1 MLRIIKYTICSL
13 LVTLT
18 AILFGYLALGKKP
31 NFKNKRLYIG
41 LLGSTILYILFNY
54 IQVGEIKSIMNF
66 IMNTILFLYVYKIS
80 VSKSIFMSFIHA
92 LLLLA
97 TEVICFI
104 ILIYLLKLDNSTI
117 SNVFAGSILSNVV
130 VCTFF
135 IVLLVI
141 LRKPLQ
147 KLFAYE
153 ISSNVKIA
161 IFSTLS
167 IICVWI
173 FFYIGFSNLEN
184 NNALLVSVFGML
196 VFLAILFSLV
206 KQKID
211 NNKITEKYDS
221 LIEFMNSYEEKIDEL
236 RIQSHDNKNQLLNI
250 KSKIIDKD
258 KNKNIIEYIDSILNE
273 KVQLDK
279 GKYSK
284 LKYLPSNGFKGM
296 FYYKISKA
304 EELGIKISIN
314 ISAGIKKSVLHNMN
328 AEDYKQLCR
337 IIGVYLDNAI
347 EASAISNEKLL
358 GIEIYLN
365 NNDVEIIISNS
376 YLGEVDIKNVNEKG
390 YSTKGKS
397 HGYGL
402 SLVKNILENSDIFS
416 SETTT
421 CNGIYT
427 QKLNIKGK

>member
-13 LVTLT
+13 LVTST
-18 AILFGYLALGKKP
+18 AILFGYIALGKKP

-41 LLGSTILYILFNY
+41 LLGSTILYIVFNY

-66 IMNTILFLYVYKIS
+66 VMNTILFLYVYKIS
-80 VSKSIFMSFIHA
+80 VSKSIFMAFIHA
-92 LLLLA
+92 LLLLVA
-97 TEVICFI
+97 D
-104 ILIYLLKLDNSTI
+104 ILIMVIALLILKVDKTYFYE
-117 SNVFAGSILSNVV
+117 VFAGTILAN
-130 VCTFF
+130 F
-135 IVLLVI
+135 IVVILFLIICLI

-153 ISSNVKIA
+153 ISSNIKIA

-184 NNALLVSVFGML
+184 NNALLISVFGMV

-236 RIQSHDNKNQLLNI
+236 RIQSHENKNQLLNI

-273 KVQLDK
+273 KIQLDK

-365 NNDVEIIISNS
+365 NNDVDIIISNS

-390 YSTKGKS
+390 YSTKGNS

-402 SLVKNILENSDIFS
+402 SLVKTILENSDIFS

>member
-13 LVTLT
+13 LVTST
-18 AILFGYLALGKKP
+18 AILFGYIALGKKP

-41 LLGSTILYILFNY
+41 LLGSTILYIVFNY

-66 IMNTILFLYVYKIS
+66 VMNTILFLYVYKIS

-92 LLLLA
+92 LLLLVA
-97 TEVICFI
+97 EVICFI
-104 ILIYLLKLDNSTI
+104 ILVYVLKLDNSTI
-117 SNVFAGSILSNVV
+117 SNVFAGTILAN
-130 VCTFF
+130 F
-135 IVLLVI
+135 IVVILFSIICLI

-153 ISSNVKIA
+153 ISSNIKIA
-161 IFSTLS
+161 IFSMLS
-167 IICVWI
+167 IICIFI
-173 FFYIGFSNLEN
+173 FFYIGFSNLETN
-184 NNALLVSVFGML
+184 NTLLISIFGMV

-236 RIQSHDNKNQLLNI
+236 RIQSHENKNQLLNI

-402 SLVKNILENSDIFS
+402 PLVKNILENSNIFS

>member
-1 MLRIIKYTICSL
+1 MLRIIKYVPSGIILVLTAFLYVKISTYEKETKSTIKIIGASI
-13 LVTLT
+13 LVTLIY
-18 AILFGYLALGKKP
+18 AF
-31 NFKNKRLYIG
+31 
-41 LLGSTILYILFNY
+41 
-54 IQVGEIKSIMNF
+54 V
-66 IMNTILFLYVYKIS
+66 YVYINGALKSLLNFLSIAIYIAYVFDVKIS
-80 VSKSIFMSFIHA
+80 KAIFMSFIHTI
-92 LLLLA
+92 LLIIA
-97 TEVICFI
+97 EVICFI
-104 ILIYLLKLDNSTI
+104 MLAYILNINNSYIY
-117 SNVFAGSILSNVV
+117 NVFSGSILSN
-130 VCTFF
+130 
-135 IVLLVI
+135 IVINLIFLVLSVI

-147 KLFAYE
+147 KLFTYE
-153 ISSNVKIA
+153 ISSNIKIA
-161 IFSTLS
+161 IFSMLS
-167 IICVWI
+167 IICIFI

-184 NNALLVSVFGML
+184 NTLLISVFGML
-196 VFLAILFSLV
+196 VFLTILFSLV

-236 RIQSHDNKNQLLNI
+236 RIQSHENKNQLLNI

-284 LKYLPSNGFKGM
+284 LKCLPSNGFKGM

-402 SLVKNILENSDIFS
+402 PLVKNILENSDIFS

>member
-18 AILFGYLALGKKP
+18 AILFGYIALGKKP

-41 LLGSTILYILFNY
+41 LLGSTILYVVFNY

-66 IMNTILFLYVYKIS
+66 VMNTILFLYVYKIS

-92 LLLLA
+92 LLLLIV
-97 TEVICFI
+97 EVICFI
-104 ILIYLLKLDNSTI
+104 ILVYVLKLDNSTI
-117 SNVFAGSILSNVV
+117 SNVFAGTILAN
-130 VCTFF
+130 F
-135 IVLLVI
+135 IVVILFLIICLV

-153 ISSNVKIA
+153 ISSNIKIA

-167 IICVWI
+167 IICIFI
-173 FFYIGFSNLEN
+173 FFYIGFSNLETN
-184 NNALLVSVFGML
+184 NTLLISIFGMV

-236 RIQSHDNKNQLLNI
+236 RIQSHENKNQLLNI

-337 IIGVYLDNAI
+337 IIGVYLDNDI

-402 SLVKNILENSDIFS
+402 PLVKNILENSDIFS

>member
-13 LVTLT
+13 LVTST
-18 AILFGYLALGKKP
+18 AILFGYIALGKKP

-41 LLGSTILYILFNY
+41 LLGSTILYVVFNY

-66 IMNTILFLYVYKIS
+66 VMNTILFLYVYKIS
-80 VSKSIFMSFIHA
+80 ISKSILMSFIHV
-92 LLLLA
+92 LLLLIA
-97 TEVICFI
+97 DICTIVIPLYIFKVDKN
-104 ILIYLLKLDNSTI
+104 YLY
-117 SNVFAGSILSNVV
+117 NVFAGSILSNVV

-153 ISSNVKIA
+153 ISSNIKIA

-184 NNALLVSVFGML
+184 NNALLISVFGMV

-236 RIQSHDNKNQLLNI
+236 RIQSHENKNQLLNI

-376 YLGEVDIKNVNEKG
+376 YLGEVDINNIYEKG

-397 HGYGL
+397 RGYGL
-402 SLVKNILENSDIFS
+402 SLVKNILENSNIFS

>member
-1 MLRIIKYTICSL
+1 MLRIIKYVPSGIILVLTAFLYVKISTYEKETKSTIKIIGASI
-13 LVTLT
+13 LVTLIY
-18 AILFGYLALGKKP
+18 AF
-31 NFKNKRLYIG
+31 
-41 LLGSTILYILFNY
+41 
-54 IQVGEIKSIMNF
+54 V
-66 IMNTILFLYVYKIS
+66 YVYINGALKSLLNFLSIAIYIAYVFDVKIS
-80 VSKSIFMSFIHA
+80 KAIFLSFIHTI
-92 LLLLA
+92 LLIVA
-97 TEVICFI
+97 EVICFI
-104 ILIYLLKLDNSTI
+104 MLAYILNINNSYIY
-117 SNVFAGSILSNVV
+117 NVFAGSILSN
-130 VCTFF
+130 
-135 IVLLVI
+135 IVINLIFLVLSVI

-147 KLFAYE
+147 KLFTYE
-153 ISSNVKIA
+153 ISSNIKIA
-161 IFSTLS
+161 IFSMLS
-167 IICVWI
+167 IICIFI
-173 FFYIGFSNLEN
+173 FFYIGFSNLETN
-184 NNALLVSVFGML
+184 NTLLISIFGML
-196 VFLAILFSLV
+196 VFLTILFSLV

-236 RIQSHDNKNQLLNI
+236 RIQSHENKNQLLNI

-365 NNDVEIIISNS
+365 NNNVEIIISNS

-402 SLVKNILENSDIFS
+402 SLVKNILENSNIFS

>member
-18 AILFGYLALGKKP
+18 AILFGYIALGKKP

-41 LLGSTILYILFNY
+41 LLGSTILYIVFNY

-66 IMNTILFLYVYKIS
+66 VMNTILFLYVYKIS
-80 VSKSIFMSFIHA
+80 VSKSIFMAFIHA
-92 LLLLA
+92 LLLLIA
-97 TEVICFI
+97 DICTIVIPLYIFKVDKN
-104 ILIYLLKLDNSTI
+104 YLY
-117 SNVFAGSILSNVV
+117 NVFAGSILSNVV

-153 ISSNVKIA
+153 ISSNIKIA

-184 NNALLVSVFGML
+184 NNALLISVFGMV
-196 VFLAILFSLV
+196 VFLTILFSLV

-236 RIQSHDNKNQLLNI
+236 RIQSHENKNQLLNI

-402 SLVKNILENSDIFS
+402 SLVKTILENSDIFS

>member
-1 MLRIIKYTICSL
+1 MLEIIKYTICSL

-18 AILFGYLALGKKP
+18 AILFGYIALAKKP

-41 LLGSTILYILFNY
+41 LLGSTILYIVFNY
-54 IQVGEIKSIMNF
+54 IQVGELKSIMNF
-66 IMNTILFLYVYKIS
+66 AMNTILFLYVYKIS
-80 VSKSIFMSFIHA
+80 VSKSIFMAFIHVI
-92 LLLLA
+92 LLLVA
-97 TEVICFI
+97 DICTIVIPLYIF
-104 ILIYLLKLDNSTI
+104 KLDKDYLY
-117 SNVFAGSILSNVV
+117 NVFAGSILSNTI
-130 VCTFF
+130 VC
-135 IVLLVI
+135 IVFTLLLVM
-141 LRKPLQ
+141 LRKPLK
-147 KLFAYE
+147 KLFTYE
-153 ISSNVKIA
+153 ISSNIKIA

-167 IICVWI
+167 IICIFI
-173 FFYIGFSNLEN
+173 FFYIGFSNLETN
-184 NNALLVSVFGML
+184 NTLLISIFGML
-196 VFLAILFSLV
+196 VFLTILFSLV

-236 RIQSHDNKNQLLNI
+236 RIQSHENKNQLLNI

-314 ISAGIKKSVLHNMN
+314 ISAEIKKSVLHNMN

-376 YLGEVDIKNVNEKG
+376 YLGEVDINNVYEKG

>member
-1 MLRIIKYTICSL
+1 MLEIIKYTICSL

-18 AILFGYLALGKKP
+18 AILFGYIALAKKP

-41 LLGSTILYILFNY
+41 LLGSTILYIVFNY
-54 IQVGEIKSIMNF
+54 IQVGELKSIMNF
-66 IMNTILFLYVYKIS
+66 VMNTILFLYVYKIS
-80 VSKSIFMSFIHA
+80 VSKSIFMAFIHVI
-92 LLLLA
+92 LLLVA
-97 TEVICFI
+97 DICTIVIPLYIF
-104 ILIYLLKLDNSTI
+104 KLDKDYLY
-117 SNVFAGSILSNVV
+117 NVFAGSILSNTI
-130 VCTFF
+130 VC
-135 IVLLVI
+135 IVFTLLLVM
-141 LRKPLQ
+141 LRKPLK
-147 KLFAYE
+147 KLFTYE
-153 ISSNVKIA
+153 ISSNIKIA

-167 IICVWI
+167 IICIFI
-173 FFYIGFSNLEN
+173 FFYIGFSNLETN
-184 NNALLVSVFGML
+184 NTLLISIFGML
-196 VFLAILFSLV
+196 VFLTILFSLV

-236 RIQSHDNKNQLLNI
+236 RIQSHENKNQLLNI

-314 ISAGIKKSVLHNMN
+314 ISAEIKKSVLHNMN

-376 YLGEVDIKNVNEKG
+376 YLGEVDINNVYEKG

>member
-1 MLRIIKYTICSL
+1 MLRIIKYVPSGIILVLTAFLYVKISTYEKETKSTIKIIGASI
-13 LVTLT
+13 LVTLIYAFVYIYINGALKSLLNFLGI
-18 AILFGYLALGKKP
+18 AI
-31 NFKNKRLYIG
+31 YIA
-41 LLGSTILYILFNY
+41 
-54 IQVGEIKSIMNF
+54 
-66 IMNTILFLYVYKIS
+66 YVFDVKIS
-80 VSKSIFMSFIHA
+80 KAIFMSFIHTI
-92 LLLLA
+92 LLIIA
-97 TEVICFI
+97 EVICFI
-104 ILIYLLKLDNSTI
+104 MLAYILNINNSYIY
-117 SNVFAGSILSNVV
+117 NVFAGSILSN
-130 VCTFF
+130 
-135 IVLLVI
+135 IVINLIFLVLSVI

-147 KLFAYE
+147 KLFTYE
-153 ISSNVKIA
+153 ISSNIKIA
-161 IFSTLS
+161 IFSMLS
-167 IICVWI
+167 IICIFI
-173 FFYIGFSNLEN
+173 FFYIGFSNLETN
-184 NNALLVSVFGML
+184 NTLLISIFGML
-196 VFLAILFSLV
+196 VFLTILFSLI

-236 RIQSHDNKNQLLNI
+236 RIQSHENKNQLLNI

>member
-236 RIQSHDNKNQLLNI
+236 RIQSHENKNQLLNI

>member
-1 MLRIIKYTICSL
+1 MLRIIKYVPSGIILVLTAFLYVKISTYEKETKSTIKIIGASI
-13 LVTLT
+13 LVTLIYAFVYIYINGALKSLLNFLSI
-18 AILFGYLALGKKP
+18 AI
-31 NFKNKRLYIG
+31 YIA
-41 LLGSTILYILFNY
+41 
-54 IQVGEIKSIMNF
+54 
-66 IMNTILFLYVYKIS
+66 YVFDVKIS
-80 VSKSIFMSFIHA
+80 KAIFMSFIHTI
-92 LLLLA
+92 LLIIA
-97 TEVICFI
+97 EVICFI
-104 ILIYLLKLDNSTI
+104 MLAYILNINNSYIY
-117 SNVFAGSILSNVV
+117 NVFAGSILSN
-130 VCTFF
+130 
-135 IVLLVI
+135 IVINLIFLVLSVI

-147 KLFAYE
+147 KLFTYE
-153 ISSNVKIA
+153 ISSNIKIA
-161 IFSTLS
+161 IFSMLS
-167 IICVWI
+167 IICIFI
-173 FFYIGFSNLEN
+173 FFYIGFSNLETN
-184 NNALLVSVFGML
+184 NTLLISIFGML
-196 VFLAILFSLV
+196 VFLTILFSLV

-236 RIQSHDNKNQLLNI
+236 RIQSHENKNQLLNI

-402 SLVKNILENSDIFS
+402 SLVKNILENSNIFS

>member
-13 LVTLT
+13 LVTST
-18 AILFGYLALGKKP
+18 AILFGYIALGKKP

-41 LLGSTILYILFNY
+41 LLGSTILYVVFNY

-66 IMNTILFLYVYKIS
+66 VMNTILFLYVYKIS

-92 LLLLA
+92 LLLLVA
-97 TEVICFI
+97 EVICFI
-104 ILIYLLKLDNSTI
+104 ILVYVLKLDNSTI
-117 SNVFAGSILSNVV
+117 SNVFAGTILAN
-130 VCTFF
+130 F
-135 IVLLVI
+135 IVVILFSIICLI

-153 ISSNVKIA
+153 ISSNIKIA
-161 IFSTLS
+161 IFSMLS
-167 IICVWI
+167 IICIFI
-173 FFYIGFSNLEN
+173 FFYIGFSNLETN
-184 NNALLVSVFGML
+184 NTLLISIFGMV

-236 RIQSHDNKNQLLNI
+236 RIQSHENKNQLLNI

-402 SLVKNILENSDIFS
+402 PLVKNILENSNIFS

>member
-1 MLRIIKYTICSL
+1 MLRIIKYVPSGIILVLTAFLYVKISTYEKETKSTIKIIGASI
-13 LVTLT
+13 LVTLIY
-18 AILFGYLALGKKP
+18 AF
-31 NFKNKRLYIG
+31 
-41 LLGSTILYILFNY
+41 
-54 IQVGEIKSIMNF
+54 V
-66 IMNTILFLYVYKIS
+66 YVYINGALKSLLNFLSIAIYIAYVFDVKIS
-80 VSKSIFMSFIHA
+80 KAIFMSFIHTI
-92 LLLLA
+92 LLIIA
-97 TEVICFI
+97 EVICFI
-104 ILIYLLKLDNSTI
+104 MLAYILNINNSYIY
-117 SNVFAGSILSNVV
+117 NVFAGSILSN
-130 VCTFF
+130 
-135 IVLLVI
+135 IVINLIFLVLSVI

-147 KLFAYE
+147 KLFTYE
-153 ISSNVKIA
+153 ISSNIKIA
-161 IFSTLS
+161 IFSMLS
-167 IICVWI
+167 IICIFI

-184 NNALLVSVFGML
+184 NTLLISVFGML
-196 VFLAILFSLV
+196 VFLTILFSLV

-236 RIQSHDNKNQLLNI
+236 RIQSHENKNQLLNI

-304 EELGIKISIN
+304 EELGIQISIN

-402 SLVKNILENSDIFS
+402 PLVKNILENSDIFS

>member
-18 AILFGYLALGKKP
+18 AILFGYIALGKKP

-41 LLGSTILYILFNY
+41 LLGSTILYVVFNY

-66 IMNTILFLYVYKIS
+66 VMNTILFLYVYKIS

-92 LLLLA
+92 LLLLIV
-97 TEVICFI
+97 EVICFI
-104 ILIYLLKLDNSTI
+104 ILVYVLKLDNSTI
-117 SNVFAGSILSNVV
+117 SNVFAGTILAN
-130 VCTFF
+130 F
-135 IVLLVI
+135 IVVILFLIICLV

-153 ISSNVKIA
+153 ISSNIKIA

-167 IICVWI
+167 IICIFI
-173 FFYIGFSNLEN
+173 FFYIGFSNLETN
-184 NNALLVSVFGML
+184 NTLLISIFGMV

-236 RIQSHDNKNQLLNI
+236 RIQSHENKNQLLNI

-337 IIGVYLDNAI
+337 IIGFYLDNAI

-402 SLVKNILENSDIFS
+402 PLVKNILENSDIFS

>member
-13 LVTLT
+13 LVTST
-18 AILFGYLALGKKP
+18 AILFGYIALGKKP

-41 LLGSTILYILFNY
+41 LLGSTILYIVFNY

-66 IMNTILFLYVYKIS
+66 VMNTILFLYVYKIS

-92 LLLLA
+92 LLLLIV
-97 TEVICFI
+97 EVICFI
-104 ILIYLLKLDNSTI
+104 ILVYVLKLDNSTI
-117 SNVFAGSILSNVV
+117 SNVFAGSILSNTI
-130 VCTFF
+130 VC
-135 IVLLVI
+135 IVFTLLLVI

-161 IFSTLS
+161 IFAALTL
-167 IICVWI
+167 ICI
-173 FFYIGFSNLEN
+173 AILFYTGVSNLERKT
-184 NNALLVSVFGML
+184 LLTSIFGML
-196 VFLAILFSLV
+196 VFLTILFSLV

-236 RIQSHDNKNQLLNI
+236 RIQSHE
-250 KSKIIDKD
+250 
-258 KNKNIIEYIDSILNE
+258 NKNIIEYIDSILNE

>member
-1 MLRIIKYTICSL
+1 MLEIIKYVPSGIILVLTAFLYVKISTYEKETKSTIKIIGASI
-13 LVTLT
+13 LVTLIY
-18 AILFGYLALGKKP
+18 AF
-31 NFKNKRLYIG
+31 
-41 LLGSTILYILFNY
+41 
-54 IQVGEIKSIMNF
+54 V
-66 IMNTILFLYVYKIS
+66 YVYINGALKSLLNFLSIAIYISYVFDVKIS
-80 VSKSIFMSFIHA
+80 KAIFMSFIHTI
-92 LLLLA
+92 LLIIA
-97 TEVICFI
+97 EVICFI
-104 ILIYLLKLDNSTI
+104 MLAYILNINNSYIY
-117 SNVFAGSILSNVV
+117 NVFAGSILSN
-130 VCTFF
+130 
-135 IVLLVI
+135 IVINLIFLVLSVI
-141 LRKPLQ
+141 LRKQLQ
-147 KLFAYE
+147 KLFTYE
-153 ISSNVKIA
+153 ISSNIKIA

-167 IICVWI
+167 IICIFI
-173 FFYIGFSNLEN
+173 FFYIGFSNLETN
-184 NNALLVSVFGML
+184 NTLLISIFGML
-196 VFLAILFSLV
+196 VFLTILFSLV
-206 KQKID
+206 KQQID

-236 RIQSHDNKNQLLNI
+236 RIQSHENKNQLLNI

-314 ISAGIKKSVLHNMN
+314 ISAEIKKSVLHNMN

-376 YLGEVDIKNVNEKG
+376 YLGEVDINNVYEKG

-421 CNGIYT
+421 CNGIYI

>member
-1 MLRIIKYTICSL
+1 MLRIIKYVPSGIILVLTAFLYVKISTYEKETKSTIKIIGASI
-13 LVTLT
+13 LVTLIY
-18 AILFGYLALGKKP
+18 AF
-31 NFKNKRLYIG
+31 
-41 LLGSTILYILFNY
+41 
-54 IQVGEIKSIMNF
+54 V
-66 IMNTILFLYVYKIS
+66 YVYINGALKSLLNFLSIAIYIAYVFDVKIS
-80 VSKSIFMSFIHA
+80 KAIFMSFIHTI
-92 LLLLA
+92 LLIIA
-97 TEVICFI
+97 EVICFI
-104 ILIYLLKLDNSTI
+104 MLAYILNINNSYIY
-117 SNVFAGSILSNVV
+117 NVFAGSILSN
-130 VCTFF
+130 
-135 IVLLVI
+135 IVINLIFLVLSVI

-147 KLFAYE
+147 KLFTYE
-153 ISSNVKIA
+153 ISSNIKIA
-161 IFSTLS
+161 IFSMLS
-167 IICVWI
+167 IICIFI
-173 FFYIGFSNLEN
+173 FFYIGFSNLETN
-184 NNALLVSVFGML
+184 NTLLISIFGML
-196 VFLAILFSLV
+196 VFLTILFSLV

-236 RIQSHDNKNQLLNI
+236 RIQSHENKNQLLNI

-365 NNDVEIIISNS
+365 NNDVEIIVSNS

-402 SLVKNILENSDIFS
+402 PLVKNILKNSDIFS

>member
-236 RIQSHDNKNQLLNI
+236 RIQSHENKNQLLNI

-258 KNKNIIEYIDSILNE
+258 KNKNIIEYIDSILNK

>member
-13 LVTLT
+13 LVTST
-18 AILFGYLALGKKP
+18 AILFGYIALGKKP

-41 LLGSTILYILFNY
+41 LLGSTILYIVFNY

-66 IMNTILFLYVYKIS
+66 VMNTILFLYVYKIS
-80 VSKSIFMSFIHA
+80 VSKSIFMSFIHVI
-92 LLLLA
+92 LLLVA
-97 TEVICFI
+97 DICTIVIPLYIFKVDKN
-104 ILIYLLKLDNSTI
+104 YLY
-117 SNVFAGSILSNVV
+117 NVFAGSILSNTI
-130 VCTFF
+130 VC
-135 IVLLVI
+135 IVFTLLLVI

-147 KLFAYE
+147 RLFAYE
-153 ISSNVKIA
+153 ISSNIKIA
-161 IFSTLS
+161 IFSMLS
-167 IICVWI
+167 IICIFI
-173 FFYIGFSNLEN
+173 FFYIGFSNLETN
-184 NNALLVSVFGML
+184 NTLLISIFGMV

-236 RIQSHDNKNQLLNI
+236 RIQSHENKNQLLNI

-365 NNDVEIIISNS
+365 NNDVDIIISNS

-402 SLVKNILENSDIFS
+402 PLVKNILENSDIFS

-421 CNGIYT
+421 CNGIYI

>member
-13 LVTLT
+13 LVTST
-18 AILFGYLALGKKP
+18 AILFGYIALGKKP

-41 LLGSTILYILFNY
+41 LLGSTILYIVFNY

-66 IMNTILFLYVYKIS
+66 VMNTILFLYVYKIS
-80 VSKSIFMSFIHA
+80 VSKSIFMAFIHA
-92 LLLLA
+92 LLLLIA
-97 TEVICFI
+97 DICTIVIPLYIFKVDKN
-104 ILIYLLKLDNSTI
+104 YLY
-117 SNVFAGSILSNVV
+117 NVFAGSILSNVV

-153 ISSNVKIA
+153 ISSNIKIA

-184 NNALLVSVFGML
+184 NNALLISVFGMV
-196 VFLAILFSLV
+196 VFLTILFSLV

-236 RIQSHDNKNQLLNI
+236 RIQSHENKNQLLNI

-390 YSTKGKS
+390 YSTKGNS

-402 SLVKNILENSDIFS
+402 SLVKTILENSDIFS

>member
-236 RIQSHDNKNQLLNI
+236 RIQSHENKNQLLNI
-250 KSKIIDKD
+250 KSKIINKD

>member
-13 LVTLT
+13 LVTST
-18 AILFGYLALGKKP
+18 AILFGYIALGKKP

-41 LLGSTILYILFNY
+41 LLGSTILYVVFNY

-66 IMNTILFLYVYKIS
+66 VMNTILFLYVYKIS
-80 VSKSIFMSFIHA
+80 VSKSIFMSFIHVI
-92 LLLLA
+92 LLLVA
-97 TEVICFI
+97 DICTIVIPLYIFKVDKN
-104 ILIYLLKLDNSTI
+104 YLY
-117 SNVFAGSILSNVV
+117 NVFAGSILSNTI
-130 VCTFF
+130 VC
-135 IVLLVI
+135 IVFTLLLVI

-147 KLFAYE
+147 RLFAYE
-153 ISSNVKIA
+153 ISSNIKIA
-161 IFSTLS
+161 IFSMLS
-167 IICVWI
+167 IICIFI
-173 FFYIGFSNLEN
+173 FFYIGFSNLETN
-184 NNALLVSVFGML
+184 NTLLISIFGML
-196 VFLAILFSLV
+196 VFLTILFSLV

-236 RIQSHDNKNQLLNI
+236 RIQSHENKNQLLNI

-376 YLGEVDIKNVNEKG
+376 YLGEVDINNIYEKG

-397 HGYGL
+397 RGYGL

>member
-1 MLRIIKYTICSL
+1 MLRIIKYVPSGIILVLTAFLYVKISTYEKETKSTIKIIGASI
-13 LVTLT
+13 LVTLIYAFVYIYINGALKSLLNFLSI
-18 AILFGYLALGKKP
+18 AI
-31 NFKNKRLYIG
+31 YIA
-41 LLGSTILYILFNY
+41 
-54 IQVGEIKSIMNF
+54 
-66 IMNTILFLYVYKIS
+66 YVFDVKIS
-80 VSKSIFMSFIHA
+80 KAIFMSFIHTI
-92 LLLLA
+92 LLIIA
-97 TEVICFI
+97 EVICFI
-104 ILIYLLKLDNSTI
+104 MLAYILNINNSYIY
-117 SNVFAGSILSNVV
+117 NVFAGSILSN
-130 VCTFF
+130 
-135 IVLLVI
+135 IVINLIFLVLSVI

-147 KLFAYE
+147 KLFTYE
-153 ISSNVKIA
+153 ISSNIKIA
-161 IFSTLS
+161 IFSMLS
-167 IICVWI
+167 IICIFI
-173 FFYIGFSNLEN
+173 FFYIGFSNLETN
-184 NNALLVSVFGML
+184 NTLLISIFGML
-196 VFLAILFSLV
+196 VFLTILFSLI

-236 RIQSHDNKNQLLNI
+236 RIQSHENKNQLLNI
-250 KSKIIDKD
+250 KSKIINKD

>member
-161 IFSTLS
+161 IFAALTL
-167 IICVWI
+167 ICI
-173 FFYIGFSNLEN
+173 AILFYTGVSNLERKT
-184 NNALLVSVFGML
+184 LLTSIFGML
-196 VFLAILFSLV
+196 VFLTILFSLV

-236 RIQSHDNKNQLLNI
+236 RIQSHENKNQLLNI

-390 YSTKGKS
+390 YSTKGKN

-402 SLVKNILENSDIFS
+402 PLVKNILENSDIFS

>member
-13 LVTLT
+13 LVTST
-18 AILFGYLALGKKP
+18 AILFGYIALGKKP

-41 LLGSTILYILFNY
+41 LLGSTILYVVFNY

-66 IMNTILFLYVYKIS
+66 VMNTILFLYVYKIS
-80 VSKSIFMSFIHA
+80 VSKSIFMSFVHVI
-92 LLLLA
+92 LLLVA
-97 TEVICFI
+97 DICTIVIPLYIFKVDKN
-104 ILIYLLKLDNSTI
+104 YLY
-117 SNVFAGSILSNVV
+117 NVFAGSILSNTI
-130 VCTFF
+130 VC
-135 IVLLVI
+135 IVFTLLLVI

-147 KLFAYE
+147 RLFAYE
-153 ISSNVKIA
+153 ISSNIKIA
-161 IFSTLS
+161 IFSMLS
-167 IICVWI
+167 IICIFI
-173 FFYIGFSNLEN
+173 FFYIGFSNLETN
-184 NNALLVSVFGML
+184 NTLLISIFGML
-196 VFLAILFSLV
+196 VFLTILFSLV

-236 RIQSHDNKNQLLNI
+236 RIQSHENKNQLLNI
-250 KSKIIDKD
+250 KNKIIDKD
-258 KNKNIIEYIDSILNE
+258 KNKNIIEYVDSILNE

-365 NNDVEIIISNS
+365 NNDVEIIVSNS

-402 SLVKNILENSDIFS
+402 PLVKNILENSNIFS

>member
-1 MLRIIKYTICSL
+1 MLKIIKYTICSL

-18 AILFGYLALGKKP
+18 SILFGYIALGKKP

-41 LLGSTILYILFNY
+41 LLGSTILYVVFNY
-54 IQVGEIKSIMNF
+54 IQVGELKSIMNF
-66 IMNTILFLYVYKIS
+66 AMNTILFLYVYKIS
-80 VSKSIFMSFIHA
+80 VSKSIFMSFVHA
-92 LLLLA
+92 LLLLVA
-97 TEVICFI
+97 EVICFI
-104 ILIYLLKLDNSTI
+104 VLIYVLKLDNSTI
-117 SNVFAGSILSNVV
+117 SNVFAGSILSNVI
-130 VCTFF
+130 VCTIFT
-135 IVLLVI
+135 LLLI
-141 LRKPLQ
+141 LLRKPLQ

-153 ISSNVKIA
+153 ISSNTKIA
-161 IFSTLS
+161 IFSILS

-173 FFYIGFSNLEN
+173 FFYIGFSNLEIG
-184 NNALLVSVFGML
+184 NALLISVFGMV
-196 VFLAILFSLV
+196 VFLTILFSLV

-236 RIQSHDNKNQLLNI
+236 RIQSHENKNQLLNI

-258 KNKNIIEYIDSILNE
+258 KSKNIIEYIDSILNE

-314 ISAGIKKSVLHNMN
+314 ISAEIKKSVLHNMN

-390 YSTKGKS
+390 YSTKGKNR
-397 HGYGL
+397 GYGL
-402 SLVKNILENSDIFS
+402 SLVKNILENNDIFS

-421 CNGIYT
+421 YNGIYT